1 MVDLVRKYIQTLM
14 YQYYQVKVLCNPEQQ
29 ISDMNHH
36 REQQQQQQQQQQQR
50 DEQHENVHE
59 KNQVRRLKAIKLK
72 QKPGDRRDELHT
84 NCSS

>member
-36 REQQQQQQQQQQQR
+36 REQQQQQQQQQQR

-59 KNQVRRLKAIKLK
+59 KNQVRRLKSIRLK

-84 NCSS
+84 NCTS